1 MKKKTGIFQ
10 IILFAKKNKKKKQLL
25 AQLDSSLMKFTIF
38 SSAHQKPLK
47 ESEKQLSPPAVED
60 SASSIDNSSFNTV
73 ETAVD

>member
-1 MKKKTGIFQ
+1 MKKQTGIFQ
-10 IILFAKKNKKKKQLL
+10 IILFIKKKKKQLL

-38 SSAHQKPLK
+38 SRADQKPLK

-60 SASSIDNSSFNTV
+60 SASIDFSSFHTV